1 MANRSNRAWY
11 RTSHLCR
18 TIQGLV
24 ASVALLIG
32 VGGYSLFANAA
43 DVTISAEYR
52 PSTRAVKGN
61 GFVNVTPASRL
72 CRSGAWS
79 CQGMNTIDLPI
90 GPVEYGPIAAGTASR
105 EAFFVRWSDAQTR
118 ILLREEKSNRVAYAT
133 FRVTGIAGQYVARG
147 KTDIA
152 GIFGSD
158 MHSPSGRCAAI
169 PAPRPTSPN
178 VMTFSWAIPSNGG
191 CARTPLRDV
200 SAGEISIPS
209 GSLALSYELVPPYP
223 VDLPSG
229 IYRGSHTFFVGP
241 GQDFD
246 FGDQA
251 RVSRESVDVEFVL
264 VVNHPFHLSN
274 QSSLIVVD
282 LAPPQG
288 WHQWFNGGKP
298 RDRIDRHV
306 DFGLSSGSPLQVSIR
321 CGTQP
326 SRDGRCV
333 LRNEKSSEVP
343 LDLRLTILGAT
354 TESSLPFSR
363 IPLTAHT
370 PVKMMVDRYLNN
382 AQSLLNI
389 GVDNDGLAEMGRNME
404 TTYAERIS
412 VIFDALT
419 E

>member
-1 MANRSNRAWY
+1 MANRSNHAWH
-11 RTSHLCR
+11 RTIPLCK
-18 TIQGLV
+18 TIQGFLATV
-24 ASVALLIG
+24 VMFIG
-32 VGGYSLFANAA
+32 VGGYSQFASAS

-52 PSTRAVKGN
+52 PSTSTVKGN
-61 GFVNVTPASRL
+61 GFVNVTPASKL
-72 CRSGAWS
+72 CRSGTWS

-90 GPVEYGPIAAGTASR
+90 GPVEYGPMAAGAASR
-105 EAFFVRWSDAQTR
+105 DAFFVRWSDAPAR

-133 FRVTGIAGQYVARG
+133 FRVTGIAGQYVALG

-152 GIFGSD
+152 GILGGD
-158 MHSPSGRCAAI
+158 MHLPSGRCAAI

-178 VMTFSWAIPSNGG
+178 AMTFAWAAPSNGG

-200 SAGEISIPS
+200 SAGEIAIPG
-209 GSLALSYELVPPYP
+209 GSLALSYELVPPNP

-229 IYRGSHTFFVGP
+229 IYRGLHTFFVGP

-246 FGDQA
+246 FGDLA
-251 RVSRESVDVEFVL
+251 RVSRASVDVEFVL

-274 QSSLIVVD
+274 QNSLIVVD

-288 WHQWFNGGKP
+288 WNQWFNAGKP
-298 RDRIDRHV
+298 RGRIDRQV

-326 SRDGRCV
+326 AQDGRCV
-333 LRNEKSSEVP
+333 LRNERSSEVP
-343 LDLRLTILGAT
+343 LDLRLTVIGAT

-363 IPLTAHT
+363 IPLAAHAS
-370 PVKMMVDRYLNN
+370 VKLMVDRYLNN

-389 GVDNDGLAEMGRNME
+389 GVDNGGLAEMGNNMG
-404 TTYAERIS
+404 TRYGERIS

>member
-1 MANRSNRAWY
+1 
-11 RTSHLCR
+11 
-18 TIQGLV
+18 
-24 ASVALLIG
+24 
-32 VGGYSLFANAA
+32 
-43 DVTISAEYR
+43 
-52 PSTRAVKGN
+52 
-61 GFVNVTPASRL
+61 
-72 CRSGAWS
+72 
-79 CQGMNTIDLPI
+79 MNTIDLPI
-90 GPVEYGPIAAGTASR
+90 GPVEYGPVAAGATSR
-105 EAFFVRWSDAQTR
+105 EAFFVRWPNAQTR

-133 FRVTGIAGQYVARG
+133 FRVTGIAGQYVAPG
-147 KTDIA
+147 KTDMA
-152 GIFGSD
+152 GIFGSG
-158 MHSPSGRCAAI
+158 MHAPSGRCAAI

-178 VMTFSWAIPSNGG
+178 AMTFAWATPSDGG
-191 CARTPLRDV
+191 CAGTPLRDV
-200 SAGEISIPS
+200 AAGEISIPG
-209 GSLALSYELVPPYP
+209 GSLALSYELVPPNP

-251 RVSRESVDVEFVL
+251 RVSRQSVDLEFVL

-274 QSSLIVVD
+274 QNSLIVVD

-298 RDRIDRHV
+298 RGRIDHHV

-326 SRDGRCV
+326 AQDGRCV

-343 LDLRLTILGAT
+343 LDLRLTIIGAT

-370 PVKMMVDRYLNN
+370 PVKIMVDRYLNN
-382 AQSLLNI
+382 AQGLLDI
-389 GVDNDGLAEMGRNME
+389 GIDNGGLAEMGRNME
-404 TTYAERIS
+404 TRYGERIS